1 MTRYIAP
8 CIAITF
14 LVFTAL
20 PQTAFSAGE
29 TNNCHCFRNRTFNPA
44 DKFVSDE
51 YLLTTTFNSLLASE
65 FNISKRQIIMMKM
78 GEGVA
83 NNDLVTALYLSR
95 STGLEV
101 AQLLAMKKKQ
111 SWQEIITPLQDKTE
125 APETKKLFDFIL
137 SGSSDQQIAEQI
149 ITGIIAARFSP
160 SPESLQFFSQHDMN
174 AREIILA
181 GALANH
187 TGATVP
193 AIVDQ
198 YRQKGLSWSEIAHN
212 FGLEPSEVGK
222 LLENGK
228 PKAK

>member
-1 MTRYIAP
+1 MNRHIAP
-8 CIAITF
+8 CFAITL
-14 LVFTAL
+14 LVLTAL
-20 PQTAFSAGE
+20 PQTAFSVGE
-29 TNNCHCFRNRTFNPA
+29 TTNCHCFRNRTFNQA
-44 DKFVSDE
+44 DRFASDD

-65 FNISKRQIIMMKM
+65 FDISKRQIIMMKM

-83 NNDLVTALYLSR
+83 GDDLVTALYLSR

-111 SWQEIITPLQDKTE
+111 SWQEIITPLQGKAE
-125 APETKKLFDFIL
+125 APETRKLFDFIL

-149 ITGIIAARFSP
+149 ITGIITTRFSP
-160 SPESLQFFSQHDMN
+160 SPESLQFFSRNDMN

-181 GALANH
+181 SVLADH
-187 TGATVP
+187 TGAAVP
-193 AIVDQ
+193 AIVGQ

-228 PKAK
+228 SKAK